1 MIREEARLAA
11 VTSLSRALLQEL
23 APTQAAQ
30 HDQELALWA
39 SKPAH
44 LALQESLPSGDLPL
58 PLPTGQTTK
67 SRGLSRET
75 IPSDGLDTTL
85 VAGMFL
91 QVILQAE
98 HLPGTPVERTCFVK
112 QAVKNF
118 LVQRLAGQITLSQ
131 FFRLVNLIEQE
142 VGYYFQRLQGQ
153 WLGAAAPLTPAQ
165 TAINTAATPEIRT
178 AELQVALFSLPLPHQ
193 ANRKLTPEGLLAFLL
208 ETKGK
213 WFRLLD
219 FEAHFNLNKKTAW
232 AYLTL
237 LLQHRIVRHNA
248 QRANKVR
255 YALAEQFLAAPSGPP
270 DQSSRSHAG
279 ATEPYAN
286 KM

>member
-11 VTSLSRALLQEL
+11 VTSLSRALLREL
-23 APTQAAQ
+23 APTQATQ

-39 SKPAH
+39 SQPAH
-44 LALQESLPSGDLPL
+44 LAVQESLPPGDLPL
-58 PLPTGQTTK
+58 PLPPRQTK
-67 SRGLSRET
+67 SRGPGREVLPT
-75 IPSDGLDTTL
+75 DGLDTTL

-131 FFRLVNLIEQE
+131 FFRLVTLIEQE

-153 WLGAAAPLTPAQ
+153 WLGAEPLTPAP
-165 TAINTAATPEIRT
+165 TVINIVATPEIRT
-178 AELQVALFSLPLPHQ
+178 AELRDALLSLPLPHQ
-193 ANRKLTPEGLLAFLL
+193 ANRKLTPEGLLAFLM

-219 FEAHFNLNKKTAW
+219 FEAHFRLNKKTAW

-237 LLQHRIVRHNA
+237 LQQQRILRHNA

-255 YALAEQFLAAPSGPP
+255 YALAEQFLTTP
-270 DQSSRSHAG
+270 AG
-279 ATEPYAN
+279 APEQP
-286 KM
+286 